1 MKVALISDVHGNI
14 VAFEEVLKD
23 AKEQGVE
30 RYIFLGDLVTDFPST
45 NEIIEKVRQLEAYA
59 IKGNREQYLLQYD
72 KTKNDNKWNTLQNRS
87 ISCFYNKLTKENI
100 EYIRNLPEQL
110 VIEIEGIKIR
120 AVHGSPYMISD
131 LIYFNTPKMDQVFK
145 DLKEDILVYGHNHNL
160 AEYEKRNDKYVIQA
174 GVVGMHNN
182 EMNQS
187 QYTILEIISGKVIKI
202 EHRNIKY
209 DIKLLGE
216 IIRKDEILKEARI
229 WSNLCYLNIFKRT
242 TIREQFR
249 KDANQLMYE
258 KYRGKIPKGIEE
270 NFEAFD
276 DDIYE
281 EVSKQY
287 EKYFLL

>member
-1 MKVALISDVHGNI
+1 MKVAIISDIHGNI

-30 RYIFLGDLVTDFPST
+30 QYIVLGDMITDFVGT
-45 NEIIEKVRQLEAYA
+45 NQIIDKVRKLTPYV
-59 IKGNREQYLLQYD
+59 IKGNREQYLLEYD
-72 KTKNDNKWNTLQNRS
+72 KTKNDKKWNTLQNRS
-87 ISCFYNKLTKENI
+87 ISCYYNKLTKRNI

-110 VIEIEGIKIR
+110 VIEIEGMKIR
-120 AVHGSPYMISD
+120 AVHGSPYLISE
-131 LIYFNTPKMDQVFK
+131 LIYFNTKKMDQVFE
-145 DLKEDILVYGHNHNL
+145 DLKEDILVYGHNHRL
-160 AEYEKRNDKYVIQA
+160 ADYEKRENKYVIQS

-182 EMNQS
+182 KMNQS
-187 QYTILEIISGKVIKI
+187 QYTILEIIRGKVIKI
-202 EHRNIKY
+202 EHRNINY

-216 IIRKDEILKEARI
+216 ILRKDEILKEART
-229 WSNLCYLNIFKRT
+229 WSNLCYLNIFKKS

-258 KYRGKIPKGIEE
+258 KYNGKIPKGIEE

-281 EVSKQY
+281 KVTKKY

>member
-1 MKVALISDVHGNI
+1 MKVAIISDIHGNI

-30 RYIFLGDLVTDFPST
+30 QYIVLGDMITDFVGT
-45 NEIIEKVRQLEAYA
+45 NQIIDKVRKLTPYV
-59 IKGNREQYLLQYD
+59 IKGNREQYLLEYD
-72 KTKNDNKWNTLQNRS
+72 KTKNDKKWNTLQNRS
-87 ISCFYNKLTKENI
+87 ISCYYNKLTKRNI

-110 VIEIEGIKIR
+110 VIEIEGMKIR
-120 AVHGSPYMISD
+120 AVHGSPYLISE
-131 LIYFNTPKMDQVFK
+131 LIYFNTKKMDQVFE
-145 DLKEDILVYGHNHNL
+145 DLKEDILVYGHNHRL
-160 AEYEKRNDKYVIQA
+160 ADYEKRENKYVIQS

-182 EMNQS
+182 KMNQS
-187 QYTILEIISGKVIKI
+187 QYTILEIIRGKVIKI
-202 EHRNIKY
+202 EHRNINY

-216 IIRKDEILKEARI
+216 ILRKDEILKEART
-229 WSNLCYLNIFKRT
+229 WSNLCYLNIFKKSN
-242 TIREQFR
+242 IREQFR

-258 KYRGKIPKGIEE
+258 KYNGKIPKGIEE

-281 EVSKQY
+281 KVTKKY